1 MRTVMECLA
10 KAAEMDERA
19 KQCAMLKT
27 RAEFL
32 AAAMHWRNLAR
43 RALIHDQ
50 LRALDQFEP

>member
-1 MRTVMECLA
+1 MECLA